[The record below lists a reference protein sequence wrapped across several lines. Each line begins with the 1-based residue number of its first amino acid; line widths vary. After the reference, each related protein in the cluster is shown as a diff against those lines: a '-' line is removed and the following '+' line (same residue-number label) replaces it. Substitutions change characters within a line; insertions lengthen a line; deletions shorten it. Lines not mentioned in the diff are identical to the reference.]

1 MKRILHT
8 MPVALLVAGLALATT
23 AVAASMDFTT
33 YQMEFR
39 AVSLDEARSVI
50 DRTIGSGAVDTTRGE
65 ELLDR
70 TRQHVL
76 GASREWFD
84 SHPDATIVGGVP
96 FYGPRRLAVAYE
108 YYIACGDEICGS
120 IYDVFPDATTIDGAI
135 DLYFK

>member
-1 MKRILHT
+1 MNCNLLTI
-8 MPVALLVAGLALATT
+8 PVAILAVGLTLAAPAT
-23 AVAASMDFTT
+23 ASSVDHTT

-39 AVSLDEARSVI
+39 TVSLDEARSVI

-76 GASREWFD
+76 GASKQWFE
-84 SHPDATIVGGVP
+84 SHSDTSIVGGVP
-96 FYGPRRLAVAYE
+96 FYGPRNLPVAYE

-135 DLYFK
+135 DLYHK